1 MNSPVPISAAVW
13 RLAAVVVVG
22 AFMSSLDTSVVNVG
36 LDRMSGG
43 LHATLSSAQ
52 WVASGYLL
60 ALAAAMPMT
69 AWLTRRVGAR
79 RVWLGALAAFTVVSA
94 ACAAASGMGELIAL
108 RVAQGLAGGML
119 IPAGQM
125 ILARAAGPAR
135 MGRVMSTVG
144 VAVVLAPVVGPVVGG
159 LLIAESWRWLFLINV
174 PFGLAGLAAGTALIP
189 RTPGSREAGRLDVVG
204 LVLAGAGLPLLTY
217 GITLASRRA
226 SLASTGVLVGL
237 LGGTAALAAFGVW
250 SMKTPRP
257 LLNLRLWG
265 NRAFC
270 AALGTGFF
278 GGAALFGGLV
288 LVPLYFEV
296 QRGQSTVHT
305 GLLLIGQGIGAAV
318 TMPISGRLTDR
329 VGGGV
334 VSIAGFLIMLA
345 AALPMAALGAHASYV
360 AVEALFTALGL
371 GTGLAIMPSV
381 SAAYSA
387 VEPAQIPDATPQLNG
402 LQRVGGSIG
411 TAVLVVLVDRSL
423 ASGRSPAAAFHTGFL
438 ALSAVIVLA
447 LVPSALLTVVLRRR
461 PQHSAPAAA
470 ARPAS
475 SSSSSATAP
484 R

>member
-1 MNSPVPISAAVW
+1 
-13 RLAAVVVVG
+13 
-22 AFMSSLDTSVVNVG
+22 
-36 LDRMSGG
+36 
-43 LHATLSSAQ
+43 
-52 WVASGYLL
+52 
-60 ALAAAMPMT
+60 
-69 AWLTRRVGAR
+69 
-79 RVWLGALAAFTVVSA
+79 
-94 ACAAASGMGELIAL
+94 
-108 RVAQGLAGGML
+108 ML

-159 LLIAESWRWLFLINV
+159 LLIAESWRWLFLVNV
-174 PFGLAGLAAGTALIP
+174 PLGLAGLVAGIALIP
-189 RTPGSREAGRLDVVG
+189 RAPGSREAGRLDVAG
-204 LVLAGAGLPLLTY
+204 LVLTGAGLPLLTY

-237 LGGTAALAAFGVW
+237 LGGAAALAAFGVW

-278 GGAALFGGLV
+278 GGAALFGALV

-345 AALPMAALGAHASYV
+345 ASLPMEALGAHASYV

-411 TAVLVVLVDRSL
+411 AAVLVVLVDRSL

-447 LVPSALLTVVLRRR
+447 LVPSALLTAVLRRR
-461 PQHSAPAAA
+461 PQP
-470 ARPAS
+470 
-475 SSSSSATAP
+475 
-484 R
+484 